1 MQIIQR
7 IREKGAAIVIV
18 VIALSL
24 IGFILMDARQG
35 SSNLF
40 SSLSQNVGKI
50 NGEAVELNFFN
61 KKYQQMEDMQQQ
73 RSGQRPSGVQLYQLR
88 DQVWNQIVAEK
99 LFLGEA
105 GKLGIDFTS
114 AELSAILTSEDPAN
128 PFTQEASLKDSVT
141 GKLDMEK
148 VKTAISNIKKFKGA
162 QLESFNNQLVDP
174 LRLSATVG
182 KYSGLL
188 NSSIYY
194 PAWMKE
200 KDNAEAKTF
209 ADISYVGIPYNDI
222 SDSTVKVTDAD
233 VTDYVSKHKDLF
245 KQEEGRYISYVA
257 FNYFPSSA
265 DTAQAFTA
273 VSDLK
278 AAFAADSNAQAF
290 VSRNMSTI
298 EYKDEYLP
306 KNRLAPAVSDTLSR
320 LSVGSVFGPYVDNG
334 NAVIAKMLGTKEVPD
349 SVKARHILFSA
360 QSGDEATIKKL
371 ADSVLAAIKAGTPFA
386 DLAAKYGSDGT
397 KDKGGDLGTF
407 GYGAMVP
414 EFNDFC
420 FSKPV
425 GTLDI
430 VKTQFGYHIVEIQ
443 SQKDFKQAYKLAF
456 IGKEISASDVTINKA
471 NLDATKAAAEKT
483 SANLAKYVAK
493 NGLRLTEVPNLIK
506 ENDYTVGA
514 LQDARALVRWAF
526 EAKKGD
532 VSEPFTIGE
541 QYVVAQLDKI
551 TSKGTQDAATAR
563 SGCEVII
570 RNKKKADMII
580 QKIGKTPTLESAAA
594 AYNKT
599 VMQTGADSTLT
610 MTAQFIN
617 SVGVEPKVIG
627 AAFNKEYQ
635 TKVSPAIEGTSA
647 VYVIRVN
654 NYGTKPADTPEQAE
668 QQINNRKNNMRSIVN
683 GWYESLRKLADIQD
697 KRSKFF

>member
-1 MQIIQR
+1 
-7 IREKGAAIVIV
+7 
-18 VIALSL
+18 
-24 IGFILMDARQG
+24 
-35 SSNLF
+35 
-40 SSLSQNVGKI
+40 
-50 NGEAVELNFFN
+50 
-61 KKYQQMEDMQQQ
+61 
-73 RSGQRPSGVQLYQLR
+73 
-88 DQVWNQIVAEK
+88 
-99 LFLGEA
+99 
-105 GKLGIDFTS
+105 
-114 AELSAILTSEDPAN
+114 AILTSEDPSN

-148 VKTAISNIKKFKGA
+148 VKTAVSNIKKFKGA

-174 LRLSATVG
+174 LRLSATVA

-194 PAWMKE
+194 PNWMKE

-209 ADISYVGIPYNDI
+209 ADISYVGIPYNEI

-233 VTDYVSKHKDLF
+233 ITDYVSKHKDLF
-245 KQEEGRYISYVA
+245 KQEEGRFISYVG

-265 DTAQAFTA
+265 DSAQAYAA
-273 VSDLK
+273 VNDLK

-290 VSRNMSTI
+290 VTRSMSTI

-306 KNRLAPAVSDTLSR
+306 KSRLAPSVSDTLSR
-320 LSVGSVFGPYVDNG
+320 LAVGTVFGPYVDNG

-386 DLAAKYGSDGT
+386 DMAAKYGSDGT

-420 FSKPV
+420 FTKPV

-430 VKTQFGYHIVEIQ
+430 VKTQFGYHIVEVQ

-456 IGKEISASDVTINKA
+456 VGKEISASDVTINKA

-483 SANLAKYVAK
+483 AANLAKYVAK

-532 VSEPFTIGE
+532 VSEPFTIGD

-551 TSKGTQDAATAR
+551 TSKGTQDAAAAR

-570 RNKKKADMII
+570 RNKKKADLII

-654 NYGTKPADTPEQAE
+654 SYGTKPADTPEQAE
-668 QQINNRKNNMRSIVN
+668 QQITNRKNSMRSVVN

-697 KRSKFF
+697 NRSKFF

>member
-1 MQIIQR
+1 
-7 IREKGAAIVIV
+7 
-18 VIALSL
+18 
-24 IGFILMDARQG
+24 
-35 SSNLF
+35 
-40 SSLSQNVGKI
+40 
-50 NGEAVELNFFN
+50 
-61 KKYQQMEDMQQQ
+61 
-73 RSGQRPSGVQLYQLR
+73 
-88 DQVWNQIVAEK
+88 
-99 LFLGEA
+99 
-105 GKLGIDFTS
+105 
-114 AELSAILTSEDPAN
+114 
-128 PFTQEASLKDSVT
+128 
-141 GKLDMEK
+141 
-148 VKTAISNIKKFKGA
+148 
-162 QLESFNNQLVDP
+162 
-174 LRLSATVG
+174 
-182 KYSGLL
+182 
-188 NSSIYY
+188 
-194 PAWMKE
+194 
-200 KDNAEAKTF
+200 
-209 ADISYVGIPYNDI
+209 
-222 SDSTVKVTDAD
+222 
-233 VTDYVSKHKDLF
+233 
-245 KQEEGRYISYVA
+245 
-257 FNYFPSSA
+257 
-265 DTAQAFTA
+265 
-273 VSDLK
+273 
-278 AAFAADSNAQAF
+278 
-290 VSRNMSTI
+290 MSTI

-471 NLDATKAAAEKT
+471 NLDATKAASEKT
-483 SANLAKYVAK
+483 AANLAKYVAK

-532 VSEPFTIGE
+532 VSEPFTIGD

-668 QQINNRKNNMRSIVN
+668 QQISNRKNNMRSIVN